1 MPSDSLCSG
10 PRSAPEIFLTII
22 GIIGN
27 NFQNDELGSN
37 LIIGSGAF
45 NILVITA
52 ISICVIPAGQ
62 TRKIENYPLFIVS
75 IFFSMLAF
83 VWLLVILRFV
93 TPGKVEVWEAALTV
107 LFLPVLCLS
116 CYITEKFGSQKSSS
130 VTLTVTNQF
139 FVSLIN
145 VSEQIGSCVA
155 CQHLAILFGQ

>member
-1 MPSDSLCSG
+1 MYSG

-27 NFQNDELGSN
+27 SFQNDELGSN

-52 ISICVIPAGQ
+52 ISICVIPTGE

-93 TPGKVEVWEAALTV
+93 TPGVVEVWEAALTV

-116 CYITEKFGSQKSSS
+116 CYATEKFGSQKSSS
-130 VTLTVTNQF
+130 VTALTSRTVGL
-139 FVSLIN
+139 SLIN
-145 VSEQIGSCVA
+145 F
-155 CQHLAILFGQ
+155 LFH

>member
-1 MPSDSLCSG
+1 MCSG

-27 NFQNDELGSN
+27 GFQNDELGSN

-62 TRKIENYPLFIVS
+62 TRKIEKYPLFLVS

-83 VWLLVILRFV
+83 VWLLVILRFIS
-93 TPGKVEVWEAALTV
+93 PGVVEVWEAALTV
-107 LFLPVLCLS
+107 AFLPVLCIS
-116 CYITEKFGSQKSSS
+116 CYATEKFGPQKFN
-130 VTLTVTNQF
+130 TVTALISHT
-139 FVSLIN
+139 VRLSLIN
-145 VSEQIGSCVA
+145 F
-155 CQHLAILFGQ
+155 LLD